1 MSSAYQS
8 CGGDLIISL
17 IAAVGK
23 SYQLGGENQ
32 MLWHIPEDFKL
43 FKSRTMSHH
52 MIMGR
57 KTFESI
63 GRPLP
68 GRTSIILSRDP
79 SFKAQG
85 VFIFD
90 DLQVAIDYAKERG
103 ETELFIIGGAQIYS
117 QALPLADKIY
127 LSRVDYDGKADA
139 YFPEINNNEWSEVEE
154 AKYEATEKSPAWTLS
169 LLSRRK

>member
-1 MSSAYQS
+1 
-8 CGGDLIISL
+8 
-17 IAAVGK
+17 
-23 SYQLGGENQ
+23 

-43 FKSRTMSHH
+43 FKSRTMGHH

-68 GRTSIILSRDP
+68 GRTSIILSRDS

-90 DLQVAIDYAKERG
+90 DLEVAIDYAKERR
-103 ETELFIIGGAQIYS
+103 ESELFIIGGAQIYS

-127 LSRVDYDGKADA
+127 LSRIDYNGDADA
-139 YFPEINNNEWSEVEE
+139 YFPKIDHSKWNEVEE
-154 AKYEATEKSPAWTLS
+154 ARYEATEKSPAWTLS

>member
-1 MSSAYQS
+1 M
-8 CGGDLIISL
+8 IISL

-23 SYQLGGENQ
+23 NRQLGGDNK
-32 MLWHIPEDFKL
+32 MLWHIPEDFKQ
-43 FKSRTMSHH
+43 FKRRTMNHH

-68 GRTSIILSRDP
+68 GRISIVLSRDKK
-79 SFKAQG
+79 FKALG

-90 DLQVAIDYAKERG
+90 DLNTAIEYAREQG
-103 ETELFIIGGAQIYS
+103 ETELFIIGGAQIYQ

-127 LSRVDYDGKADA
+127 LSEVDYDDEADA
-139 YFPEINNNEWSEVEE
+139 FFPEFNKEDWKELSRTSFPR
-154 AKYEATEKSPAWTLS
+154 TEKSPSWNLVE
-169 LLSRRK
+169 LSRNRRH

>member
-1 MSSAYQS
+1 MSSAHQS

-17 IAAVGK
+17 IAAVGLNN
-23 SYQLGGENQ
+23 QLGGDNQ

-43 FKSRTMSHH
+43 FKSRTMGHH

-68 GRTSIILSRDP
+68 GRTSIVLSRDP
-79 SFKAQG
+79 KFKAQG

-90 DLQVAIDYAKERG
+90 DLEVAIDYAKERG
-103 ETELFIIGGAQIYS
+103 ESELFIIGGAQIYS
-117 QALPLADKIY
+117 QALLLADKIY
-127 LSRVDYDGKADA
+127 LSRVDYYGDADA
-139 YFPEINNNEWSEVEE
+139 HFPEIDQSKWNEVEE
-154 AKYEATEKSPAWTLS
+154 ARYAATEKSPAWSLS
-169 LLSRRK
+169 LLTRKK

>member
-1 MSSAYQS
+1 M
-8 CGGDLIISL
+8 IISL

-23 SYQLGGENQ
+23 NRQLGGDNK
-32 MLWHIPEDFKL
+32 MLWHIPEDFKQ
-43 FKSRTMSHH
+43 FKMRTMNHH

-68 GRTSIILSRDP
+68 GRISIVLSRDTK
-79 SFKAQG
+79 FKALG

-90 DLQVAIDYAKERG
+90 DLNSAIDYARERG
-103 ETELFIIGGAQIYS
+103 ETELFIIGGAQIYQ

-127 LSRVDYDGKADA
+127 LSEVDYNDKADA
-139 YFPEINNNEWSEVEE
+139 FFPEFNKEEWKELS
-154 AKYEATEKSPAWTLS
+154 KTSFPKTEKSPSWNLVE
-169 LLSRRK
+169 LSRNSRH

>member
-1 MSSAYQS
+1 
-8 CGGDLIISL
+8 LIISL
-17 IAAVGK
+17 IAAVGLNN
-23 SYQLGGENQ
+23 QLGGDNK

-43 FKSRTMSHH
+43 FKSRTMGHH

-68 GRTSIILSRDP
+68 GRTSIILSRDS

-90 DLQVAIDYAKERG
+90 DLEVAIDYAKERR
-103 ETELFIIGGAQIYS
+103 ESELFIIGGAQIYS

-127 LSRVDYDGKADA
+127 LSRIDYNGDADA
-139 YFPEINNNEWSEVEE
+139 YFPKIDHSKWNEVEE
-154 AKYEATEKSPAWTLS
+154 ARYEATEKSPAWTLS